1 MTKYFIE
8 NLMNENEIK
17 ENYFLALNVDVEV
30 SCNESSVT
38 TSLGL
43 ERGRERRKIPI
54 VHWVC
59 C

>member
-1 MTKYFIE
+1 
-8 NLMNENEIK
+8 MNENEIK

-43 ERGRERRKIPI
+43 EIEEKYQLSI
-54 VHWVC
+54 VFAVSES
-59 C
+59 

>member
-8 NLMNENEIK
+8 ILMNENEIK

-43 ERGRERRKIPI
+43 EIEEKYQLSI
-54 VHWVC
+54 VFAVSES
-59 C
+59 